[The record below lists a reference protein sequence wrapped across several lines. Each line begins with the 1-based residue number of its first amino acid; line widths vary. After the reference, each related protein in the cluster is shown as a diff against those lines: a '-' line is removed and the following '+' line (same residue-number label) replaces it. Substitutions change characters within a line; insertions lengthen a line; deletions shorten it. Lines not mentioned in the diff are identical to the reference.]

1 MLLLPENIGVA
12 CLDMLPPA
20 TIASKL
26 SLLCSALIFPTLL
39 RFPLDFVP
47 GTFGLEPDEENLS
60 MLAAIPV
67 RGFFFSDP
75 SLLPR
80 RVRDAHRA
88 RRARAATS
96 APPVTRGTHKGSG
109 ADECPLRR

>member
-75 SLLPR
+75 SLLPLTLKLLLLFAWAGDAP
-80 RVRDAHRA
+80 VRGGGVLA
-88 RRARAATS
+88 
-96 APPVTRGTHKGSG
+96 
-109 ADECPLRR
+109 L